1 MLRYRTALIAAA
13 ALLLPTLAHAKDAV
27 RLVDTQAQIY
37 VDWCLYVA
45 QEKGY
50 YAAENLDPS
59 IIVGRGGSDSLQ
71 AVVTGSQDIVFGP
84 GVLSVIAAYAK
95 GAPVT
100 IIANAVY
107 GGRDLFWY
115 VKADS
120 PIKSFKDLNGK
131 TFSYST
137 PGSMSHLTAQ
147 TLVHELGITPKLVS
161 TGNLTSTR
169 TQMMTGQIDT
179 AWAGFP
185 AGLGSVRSGEVRIIG
200 SANDSPTIASM
211 TTRVTAANSNWLA
224 KNRDVAMRTM
234 RAIWKGQVEAMSDP
248 KETASFAKKWGLD
261 PEDAKHAPEF
271 GSLDDSLF
279 APIKRLDVILAMAKE
294 YDFIKEPLTEE
305 QKKGLIDIVYDPNK
319 K

>member
-1 MLRYRTALIAAA
+1 MVRWIFAT
-13 ALLLPTLAHAKDAV
+13 LLLSTAAYANDAV

-45 QEKGY
+45 QDKGY

-71 AVVTGSQDIVFGP
+71 AVVTGSQDIVFGAS
-84 GVLSVIAAYAK
+84 VLSVIAAYAK
-95 GAPVT
+95 GAPAT
-100 IIANAVY
+100 IIANAGY
-107 GGRDLFWY
+107 GGADLFWY

-131 TFSYST
+131 TFAYST
-137 PGSMSHLTAQ
+137 PGSMTHLAAQ
-147 TLVHELGITPKLVS
+147 TLVRELGITPKLVS
-161 TGNLTSTR
+161 AGSLAATR

-179 AWAGFP
+179 AWGGFP
-185 AGLGSVRSGEVRIIG
+185 AALKSVRSGEVRIIG
-200 SANDSPTIASM
+200 TANDSPTIASM

-224 KNRDVAMRTM
+224 KNRGVAVRAM
-234 RAIWKGQVEAMSDP
+234 RAIWKGQVDAMKDP
-248 KETASFAKKWGLD
+248 NEPVNFAKKWDID

-279 APIKRLDVILAMAKE
+279 APVKRLDVILAMTKE
-294 YDFIKEPLTEE
+294 YDFIKEPLTEA
-305 QKKGLIDIVYDPNK
+305 QKKALIDIVYDPNK